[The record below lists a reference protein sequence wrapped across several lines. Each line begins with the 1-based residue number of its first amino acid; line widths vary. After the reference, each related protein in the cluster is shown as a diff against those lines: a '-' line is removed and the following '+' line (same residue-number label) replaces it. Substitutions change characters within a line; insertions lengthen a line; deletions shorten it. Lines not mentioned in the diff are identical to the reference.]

1 MSKLQNE
8 LKIACND
15 NEELKRKLDEVAKKH
30 VPEFEGRI
38 AALSQE
44 IERLNAVLEKK
55 NMEIGNLNK
64 KLTEIEGYTATIGTL
79 QTKITK
85 LVNENTS
92 MGDEVRSVQ

>member
-1 MSKLQNE
+1 
-8 LKIACND
+8 
-15 NEELKRKLDEVAKKH
+15 
-30 VPEFEGRI
+30 
-38 AALSQE
+38 
-44 IERLNAVLEKK
+44 
-55 NMEIGNLNK
+55 MEIGNLNK